1 MVPALLSVAL
11 VGFLTAS
18 VFYLLW
24 VLAYRPAL
32 RRGGGL
38 ATAVGTLALA
48 AATVAELA
56 TAAGPTLPTPGRV
69 ILVILL
75 GVTVA
80 FSLARLLRDVPL
92 LGPALA
98 PIATVV
104 SFALAWRAAF
114 PLPPPAAHSIGAVT
128 VLHISVTIV
137 GFLLFVPAYVLS
149 VLFLH
154 QEHKLKV
161 KKHPQGRLPSLLSLE
176 QNAWRLLFVGFPL
189 YSLGIFLGALW
200 QGSVE
205 QGGVRPEH
213 VLSLT
218 AWLLYGYAIIQ
229 RVRTGWRGKR
239 AAILLIGAFVAT
251 LGAVLLYMVR

>member
-1 MVPALLSVAL
+1 MVPALLSVATL
-11 VGFLTAS
+11 GFAVAS
-18 VFYLLW
+18 VVYLLW

-32 RRGGGL
+32 RRAGGL
-38 ATAVGTLALA
+38 ATAVGTLALTA
-48 AATVAELA
+48 GTVAELTA
-56 TAAGPTLPTPGRV
+56 TPTPTLPVTGRV
-69 ILVILL
+69 VLVILL

-80 FSLARLLRDVPL
+80 FLVARLLRDVPL

-104 SFALAWRAAF
+104 SFALAWRGAF
-114 PLPPPAAHSIGAVT
+114 PLPPPAAHTMGAVT

-200 QGSVE
+200 QGSLE
-205 QGGVRPEH
+205 RGAIRPEH

-218 AWLLYGYAIIQ
+218 AWLLYGYAIVQ
-229 RVRTGWRGKR
+229 RLRTGWRGKR
-239 AAILLIGAFVAT
+239 AALLLIGAFVST